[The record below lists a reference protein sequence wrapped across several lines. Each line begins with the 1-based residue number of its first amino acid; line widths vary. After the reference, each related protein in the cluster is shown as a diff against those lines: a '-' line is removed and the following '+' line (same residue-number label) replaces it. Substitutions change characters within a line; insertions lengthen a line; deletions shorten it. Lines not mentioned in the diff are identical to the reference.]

1 MKVYIA
7 SRYIKHKKINNQIFN
22 ELKKE
27 SIDVFL
33 PESIN
38 INAISEEEKYK
49 VSEICYQEIERCDVI
64 LLVCPFGKSVSG
76 EAGYAIAL
84 KRHVGMKKTI
94 VAFNTDFKDEA
105 MLYPYVDKEVE
116 DIPQLIKY
124 LKGLAC
130 NK

>member
-7 SRYIKHKKINNQIFN
+7 STYKNKINNLIFN

-49 VSEICYQEIERCDVI
+49 VSEIRYEEIERCDVI
-64 LLVCPFGKSVSG
+64 LLMCTFGKSVS
-76 EAGYAIAL
+76 
-84 KRHVGMKKTI
+84 V
-94 VAFNTDFKDEA
+94 
-105 MLYPYVDKEVE
+105 
-116 DIPQLIKY
+116 
-124 LKGLAC
+124 
-130 NK
+130 

>member
-7 SRYIKHKKINNQIFN
+7 STYKNKINNLIFN

-49 VSEICYQEIERCDVI
+49 VSEIWYEEIERCDVI
-64 LLVCPFGKSVSG
+64 LLVCPFGKSVSV

-84 KRHVGMKKTI
+84 KRYVDMKKTI
-94 VAFNTDFKDEA
+94 IAFNTDFKNEA

-116 DIPQLIKY
+116 NIPQLIRY
-124 LKGLAC
+124 LKSLIC